1 MAVKSSGGARG
12 RTLRSKAGR
21 TTWATGGRI
30 ACSQLVALKAVP
42 GSLAAWD
49 ELSRVIPDHTFL
61 TEVRVAG
68 GTITLSG
75 VSSDAARLVRILDG
89 SRLFTGATLVGP
101 ITPDANERRD
111 RFRMSLKLRK
121 AGAGRVAK
129 SAERPES

>member
-1 MAVKSSGGARG
+1 
-12 RTLRSKAGR
+12 
-21 TTWATGGRI
+21 
-30 ACSQLVALKAVP
+30 VALKAVP

-68 GTITLSG
+68 GAITLSG

-101 ITPDANERRD
+101 ITPDANEQRD

-121 AGAGRVAK
+121 GAGRIAMP
-129 SAERPES
+129 AERPQS